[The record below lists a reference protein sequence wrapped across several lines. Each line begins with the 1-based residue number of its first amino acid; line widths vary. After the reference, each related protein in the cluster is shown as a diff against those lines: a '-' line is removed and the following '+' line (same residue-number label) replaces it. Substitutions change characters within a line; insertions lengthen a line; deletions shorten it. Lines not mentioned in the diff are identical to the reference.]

1 MSRRVIIKF
10 KIIYILTSW
19 YSKTIIAMIASTAI
33 AVVIIGVEFFLSF
46 VLSQTV
52 AHSMHTTW

>member
-1 MSRRVIIKF
+1 MSRRVIVKF

-33 AVVIIGVEFFLSF
+33 AVVIVKAEFFLSF
-46 VLSQTV
+46 FLSQTV
-52 AHSMHTTW
+52 AHNMHTT